1 MKESDFKTA
10 LRLESGIKLWQGM
23 WEYRA
28 PAAQCFIV
36 PVKPRAR
43 QMLNQTSTPPSG
55 EVFLGRKPS
64 TDNQTNPSPQS
75 TSFTETT
82 RNDDD
87 VSFFYLKIFS

>member
-43 QMLNQTSTPPSG
+43 QLLNQSSTPPSG
-55 EVFLGRKPS
+55 EVFLGRKQS
-64 TDNQTNPSPQS
+64 TDNQANQSPQS
-75 TSFTETT
+75 TSCTETT
-82 RNDDD
+82 RNGDDD
-87 VSFFYLKIFS
+87 VSFYKIL